1 MQTANSTSNKSCN
14 NMSETCIRSNTITTA
29 AYSTNDTTTVQT
41 ETDDSNQPFP
51 FDMNES
57 HNNYSNSN
65 IFIDETEE
73 SIYSFDDAASYDFVM
88 KSRINYT
95 PDIISSNSIT
105 TNTQTNT
112 TNSNIFQNSTLQYK
126 PRSNPAFSCKAVSSI
141 TSGDLPDINP
151 ITYTTTLHTHTLAAA
166 AVPGGGDG
174 VRLGLGQNQTCP
186 PIRDEPDQYIT
197 QANSRYDIM
206 KLPYIN
212 NSDINTNITINDFII
227 TSHIT
232 NSTHSTIYRGILN
245 TNSGN
250 ISGQFPPKF
259 NGKLSRKSS
268 ILSVSSSSSSSSSH
282 TNNNSNNSNNNS
294 NTPTNNSNNI
304 NHNIVIKALNECSL
318 NDDVAQR
325 DYDTEI
331 DILCRISHPNIVQ
344 LKGYGYLT
352 ASYTNSNSSNNS
364 NNNGK
369 GYICMYHYLRILHLY
384 DICVYSIV

>member
-1 MQTANSTSNKSCN
+1 MQTANSTSNKSN
-14 NMSETCIRSNTITTA
+14 NNTSETSCMRSNTVTTA
-29 AYSTNDTTTVQT
+29 TYSTNDNTTIQT
-41 ETDDSNQPFP
+41 DTDDGNHPQFP

-57 HNNYSNSN
+57 NNNYSNSN

-95 PDIISSNSIT
+95 PDLIGNI
-105 TNTQTNT
+105 
-112 TNSNIFQNSTLQYK
+112 NSNTCINNINK

-141 TSGDLPDINP
+141 TSGDLPDIN
-151 ITYTTTLHTHTLAAA
+151 TLTFTTPTTPHTSIP
-166 AVPGGGDG
+166 VQGGGGG

-186 PIRDEPDQYIT
+186 PIRDEPDQYVT

-212 NSDINTNITINDFII
+212 NVDINTNITINDFII

-245 TNSGN
+245 ANNTGN
-250 ISGQFPPKF
+250 NLSSQFPPKF

-268 ILSVSSSSSSSSSH
+268 IISVSSSSSSSSSH

-294 NTPTNNSNNI
+294 NTPTNNSNNT
-304 NHNIVIKALNECSL
+304 NNNIVIKALNESSL
-318 NDDVAQR
+318 IDDVAQR

-331 DILCRISHPNIVQ
+331 DILCRIAHPNIVQ

-369 GYICMYHYLRILHLY
+369 GYICIYMIVYYICILHLY
-384 DICVYSIV
+384 DIYVYCIV